1 MVDFSSI
8 CIGTAQFG
16 MKYGI
21 TNQYGVLE
29 KTSISSILQLAQKN
43 NIRFLDTASV
53 YGDSEKLIGDVTDGE
68 NDFEIITKIPKVPG
82 PPVTGKGI
90 HLITTAFENSL
101 SLLRQS
107 NLYGLLIHHGKDVLM
122 PGGGKI
128 VRVLQSLKES
138 GSVRKIGVSVYS
150 PLELKRIL
158 EVFIPDIV
166 QIPISLVDQRF
177 LNDKDD
183 ILGKIKRKGVEIHGR
198 SIFLQ
203 GLLLQEPEGLPPC
216 FGEFKGNIRSI
227 GRMAEHMGITKLE
240 LCLSFALGM
249 QIVDKILIGVAS
261 VREFEEIIGSSVHE
275 IRKLNY
281 SDFAVDD
288 DNFVNPSLWK
298 VSP

>member
-1 MVDFSSI
+1 MDLSRI

-29 KTSISSILQLAQKN
+29 KASISSILRLAQKN
-43 NIRFLDTASV
+43 NIRFLDTASA
-53 YGDSEKLIGDVTDGE
+53 YGDSEKLIGEVIDGE
-68 NDFEIITKIPKVPG
+68 HNFEIITKIPKVPG
-82 PPVTGKGI
+82 PPVTDKSI
-90 HLITTAFENSL
+90 DFITTAFENSL
-101 SLLRQS
+101 SLLSQS

-128 VRVLQSLKES
+128 LRVLQSFKNS

-177 LNDKDD
+177 LNDEDG

-216 FGEFKGNIRSI
+216 FSGFKGNIRSI
-227 GRMAEHMGITKLE
+227 GRMAEHLGLTKLE
-240 LCLSFALGM
+240 LCLNFALGM
-249 QIVDKILIGVAS
+249 QILDKILIGVAS
-261 VREFEEIIGSSVHE
+261 VREFEEIIGNNIGAVQ
-275 IRKLNY
+275 KFNY
-281 SDFAVDD
+281 WNFAVNDE
-288 DNFVNPSLWK
+288 NFVNPSLWK
-298 VSP
+298 LNP